1 MKNIYL
7 IPTDKPSRLFIDVD
21 DNKLK
26 ITVPIGGEHMM
37 NQNIYI
43 TSNEEI
49 KEGDWVLFENSN
61 VVRKAVD
68 STFTSGVNNIRIHA
82 DKKVF
87 KIILTTDGDLI
98 KDGVQAP
105 DDEFL
110 QWFVENPSCEEVEVS
125 EDYFKPSNMVY
136 GHDMEPYKIIPK
148 EEQKQDLPQ
157 AGTIEFVNMCES
169 IFGGKRFNK

>member
-1 MKNIYL
+1 MKNIHVL
-7 IPTDKPSRLFIDVD
+7 PTTPNDETAKGIWIEKTRDWC
-21 DNKLK
+21 
-26 ITVPIGGEHMM
+26 
-37 NQNIYI
+37 NIYI

-49 KEGDWVLFENSN
+49 KEGDWVLFEGNDTI
-61 VVRKAVD
+61 RKAVD

-98 KDGVQAP
+98 KDGVQEI

-136 GHDMEPYKIIPK
+136 GHDTEPYKIII
-148 EEQKQDLPQ
+148 L
-157 AGTIEFVNMCES
+157 
-169 IFGGKRFNK
+169 